1 MTLSFFWQLL
11 LYGWFASEILVGVVT
26 RTKHN
31 SGKVHD
37 RGSLLILWIVI
48 AASVTACQW
57 ISESHAPN
65 MFGGAHALKTA
76 GVIVMLAGLAIRSQ
90 AGMVPPATHAYSTSA
105 SVGRRYFF
113 PVACDNQCV

>member
-48 AASVTACQW
+48 AASRDSVCQ
-57 ISESHAPN
+57 
-65 MFGGAHALKTA
+65 
-76 GVIVMLAGLAIRSQ
+76 
-90 AGMVPPATHAYSTSA
+90 
-105 SVGRRYFF
+105 
-113 PVACDNQCV
+113 